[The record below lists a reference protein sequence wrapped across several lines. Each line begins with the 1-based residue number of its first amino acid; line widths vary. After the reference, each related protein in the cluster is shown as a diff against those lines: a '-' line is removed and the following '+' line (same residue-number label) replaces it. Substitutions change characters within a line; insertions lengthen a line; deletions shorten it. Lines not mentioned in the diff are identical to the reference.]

1 MTKDKED
8 FIHDLTIRLKD
19 NIMDTSNYSD
29 ESPKKWCFWDG
40 YNEAIYDILKFIKVY
55 NK

>member
-1 MTKDKED
+1 MTKYKEG

-19 NIMDTSNYSD
+19 NIMDTSNYPD
-29 ESPKKWCFWDG
+29 ESPKKWCFNG
-40 YNEAIYDILKFIKVY
+40 YNEAIDDILKFIKVY